1 MLQDIEKYYKN
12 VQLANTLN
20 CPTNSFS
27 SDKDHITWQTM
38 GKMVAV
44 DILEVPVSQHNN
56 DYLLFIQDYMNK
68 WAEAIPFPNQ
78 IAEWITEELIKVFG
92 CFGIPNIL

>member
-1 MLQDIEKYYKN
+1 
-12 VQLANTLN
+12 
-20 CPTNSFS
+20 
-27 SDKDHITWQTM
+27 M

-68 WAEAIPFPNQ
+68 WAEAIPLPNQ
-78 IAEWITEELIKVFG
+78 TAEWITEELIKVFS
-92 CFGIPNIL
+92 CFGIPNILYSDQGKEL